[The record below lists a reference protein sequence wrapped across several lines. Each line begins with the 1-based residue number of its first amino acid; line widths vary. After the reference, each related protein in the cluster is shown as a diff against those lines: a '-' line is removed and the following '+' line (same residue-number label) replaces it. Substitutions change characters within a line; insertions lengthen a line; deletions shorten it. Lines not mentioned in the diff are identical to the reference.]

1 MTAMTQV
8 EARDRFL
15 LSLDEA
21 VRPLTVPEEIM
32 AVSARL
38 LGEHLDV
45 DRCAYADI
53 EADGD
58 SFERTAAYTRDTAAL
73 PGRARLS
80 DYGPEIGARLQEN
93 VPYILNDD
101 DPDAERLEP
110 F

>member
-1 MTAMTQV
+1 MTQV
-8 EARDRFL
+8 EARHRFL

-45 DRCAYADI
+45 DRCAYADF

-58 SFERTAAYTRDTAAL
+58 SFERTAAYTRGTPTL

-80 DYGPEIGARLQEN
+80 DYGPEIGARLK
-93 VPYILNDD
+93 DS
-101 DPDAERLEP
+101 AEAAGASYAH
-110 F
+110 